1 MGRIRTKLIK
11 RISLKLYK
19 ENKDKLKKDFNKNK
33 TIVSSIIKFPSKRM
47 RNFVAGYITTLV
59 KHQEKSNQK

>member
-11 RISLKLYK
+11 RISSKLYK
-19 ENKDKLKKDFNKNK
+19 ENKDKLKKDFSKNK
-33 TIVSSIIKFPSKRM
+33 IIVSNIIKFPSKRM

-59 KHQEKSNQK
+59 KNQEKSNQK